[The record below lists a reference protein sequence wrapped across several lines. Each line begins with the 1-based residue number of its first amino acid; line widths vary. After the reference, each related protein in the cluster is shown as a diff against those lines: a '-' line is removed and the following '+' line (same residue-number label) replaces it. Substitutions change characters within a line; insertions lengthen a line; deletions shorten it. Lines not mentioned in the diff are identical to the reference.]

1 MKNLEMI
8 NLNEEMRLLDLGEYG
23 EEITNYSGS
32 SCIEDCIRE
41 IADNNTSICYCDIM
55 EFIKNHTEEFN
66 ESVEVNGWQGDI
78 YKQGQ
83 LTEYDFI
90 QGELY
95 NHLEE
100 MIKYYAYSYIVN
112 ELGFDEITE
121 DDFDKLNDRLE
132 NEIDDNDLLMNIET
146 IVDDVLDKDEEDE
159 EEEE

>member
-1 MKNLEMI
+1 MKNLKMI
-8 NLNEEMRLLDLGEYG
+8 NLNEEVRLLDLGEYG
-23 EEITNYSGS
+23 EEIIDYSGS
-32 SCIEDCIRE
+32 NYIEDCIRK
-41 IADNNTSICYCDIM
+41 IADNNTSIYYYEIK
-55 EFIKNHTEEFN
+55 EFIKNHTDEFI
-66 ESVEVNGWQGDI
+66 ESVEMDGWQGDI

-83 LTEYDFI
+83 LVEYKFI
-90 QGELY
+90 YEDSY

-146 IVDDVLDKDEEDE
+146 IVDEVLDKDKEE
-159 EEEE
+159 